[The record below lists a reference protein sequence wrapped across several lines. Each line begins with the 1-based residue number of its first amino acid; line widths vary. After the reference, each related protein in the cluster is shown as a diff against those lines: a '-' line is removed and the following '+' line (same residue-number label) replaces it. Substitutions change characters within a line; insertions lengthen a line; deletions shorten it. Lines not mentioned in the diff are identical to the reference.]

1 MKFHMARRIRPR
13 EILRLKSVNGLSQN
27 AIARIANVSK
37 HSVQNV
43 LEEARERV
51 TAQQARQRVQ
61 LDVAEAARAE
71 ARQTT

>member
-1 MKFHMARRIRPR
+1 MKFHMARRICPR

-43 LEEARERV
+43 FEEARERV